1 MAHHDHIQEV
11 QLQIQGGANDHQ
23 EQPCNNHNNNNKEP
37 SPKHTF
43 KFKINHWKWWL
54 TVLLN
59 IIFILSGQTSS
70 TLLGRLYF
78 DKGGKSLWMST
89 LVQSVGFPVLII
101 YIFIYNIT
109 TTYNKKHP
117 LIISS
122 STAFPSIIFI
132 YIMLGI
138 IIAGDNLMYSYGL
151 LYLPVSTYSLICAS
165 QLAFNALFSYFI
177 NSQKLTPFIF
187 NSVILLT
194 FSAALLGVRS
204 DSGEAS
210 EYNKYPLGFVLTV
223 GASATYS
230 LILSLIQLTFQK
242 VLKKESFTIV
252 VELQICTS
260 VVASLVSVIGLLAS
274 GEWRGLKE
282 EMEGF
287 EEGKVAY
294 VMVLVWI
301 GIGWQVAAVGL
312 IGLVFV
318 VSSLF
323 SNMISTLSLPLVPIF
338 AVIFFHDRM
347 DGVKIMAMLIAVWG
361 FLSYIYQHYLDD
373 LETKNKKQPC
383 SSFSS
388 SNDGDNGSDVIHD
401 RVV

>member
-1 MAHHDHIQEV
+1 MAHHGHIQEV
-11 QLQIQGGANDHQ
+11 QLQIQGGANDHP
-23 EQPCNNHNNNNKEP
+23 EQPCNNHNNNSNNNNNKGP
-37 SPKHTF
+37 TPNNTF
-43 KFKINHWKWWL
+43 KFKLNHWKWWL
-54 TVLLN
+54 TVFLN
-59 IIFILSGQTSS
+59 IIFILSGQTSA

-78 DKGGKSLWMST
+78 DKGGKSVWMST
-89 LVQSVGFPVLII
+89 LVQSVGFPVLIV
-101 YIFIYNIT
+101 YLFIYNIT
-109 TTYNKKHP
+109 RRYNKNQP
-117 LIISS
+117 IIIISS

-132 YIMLGI
+132 YIMLGV

-151 LYLPVSTYSLICAS
+151 LYLPVSTYSLVCAS

-177 NSQKLTPFIF
+177 NSQKLTAFII

-204 DSGEAS
+204 DSGE
-210 EYNKYPLGFVLTV
+210 
-223 GASATYS
+223 
-230 LILSLIQLTFQK
+230 K

-260 VVASLVSVIGLLAS
+260 FVASLASVVGLLVS

-287 EEGKVAY
+287 EEGKVVY

-301 GIGWQVAAVGL
+301 AIGWQVASVG
-312 IGLVFV
+312 IVGLVFV

-323 SNMISTLSLPLVPIF
+323 SNVISTLSSPLVPIF

-373 LETKNKKQPC
+373 LETKNNNNNNNKKPSS
-383 SSFSS
+383 SSFPSY
-388 SNDGDNGSDVIHD
+388 SNDGDNGSDGIHD
-401 RVV
+401 ERVV